1 MTEKKGPFVSRI
13 TLIAIMIF
21 GVILTGGFL
30 ELLGVVVW
38 IVWAVCIGVLFLF
51 ECLFGLIEK
60 PFSANIGAVIAT
72 AIMVVFFAITYIQ
85 NAPRGSFLFPGSDGS
100 GQTLACF
107 AFLPPMIVSFTAN
120 TGNII
125 YKLVCGK

>member
-1 MTEKKGPFVSRI
+1 MTEKKGPFVSQV
-13 TLIAIMIF
+13 TLIATVIF
-21 GVILTGGFL
+21 GAVLTGGFF
-30 ELLGVVVW
+30 ELLGVVTW

-85 NAPRGSFLFPGSDGS
+85 NAPRGSSLFPWSDGS

-107 AFLPPMIVSFTAN
+107 AFLPPTIVSFTAN

-125 YKLVCGK
+125 YKLVYGK